1 MFNIYYLNYNKA
13 FEIVMLIDN
22 KLVDSTTNES
32 SETNHD
38 KSNKNLEGSVKIPII
53 GRIGAMLSAT
63 IVKENETVIDSK
75 IVENIQII
83 QSKSTVLKGIIDEI
97 PSSNKQP
104 FNAGDEGNLVN
115 IKVSSLLLRNEDDV
129 RAAKVV
135 KPGIVTEAEGF
146 QVDGMKL
153 NADSLMNSMLND
165 YFYLLSGETK
175 DEIQVLFKIP
185 LNEQFESNYSIDD
198 ILIGNVSV
206 IGINKGGI
214 SEEKLSNTYTYMSN
228 LGKKVTKDSESQITP
243 STKVELEEKNGS
255 GDNTG
260 YHFIDVI
267 AIVQNITI
275 NSGEHNE

>member
-1 MFNIYYLNYNKA
+1 
-13 FEIVMLIDN
+13 MLIDN